1 MPESIPFPLL
11 HVHLGPAPSPDPS
24 GSDRALSEL
33 LRGLADVGEVRQRAV
48 LADAVAAGRSG
59 DALAPGRIHGVP
71 AGAGPRS
78 LLAVGRA
85 LGELVAGRDEGR
97 RAVQW
102 PVPERWAVVHA
113 HGARALRAVWW
124 AAAWRGSG
132 VRIVA
137 SPLTGGIAAGP
148 WRKAELV
155 APPDADLREALLRL
169 GVERRRL
176 RPAEPGDAG
185 AHLRLYRRLAAGE
198 RRRVQRVDG
207 SLADGSGEP
216 APPGGAPP

>member
-1 MPESIPFPLL
+1 MPEHVVFPLL
-11 HVHLGPAPSPDPS
+11 HVHLGPDPS
-24 GSDRALSEL
+24 GPDGALPAL
-33 LRGLADVGEVRQRAV
+33 LRGLEGAAEVRQRAV
-48 LADAVAAGRSG
+48 LPNVLANGR
-59 DALAPGRIHGVP
+59 PGGVLPPERIRDVPVGV
-71 AGAGPRS
+71 GARS
-78 LLAVGRA
+78 LWAVGRA
-85 LGELVAGRDEGR
+85 LGELVADPGGGR

-137 SPLTGGIAAGP
+137 SPLRGEPAAGP

-155 APPDADLREALLRL
+155 VVRGSLAREALARR
-169 GVERRRL
+169 GVGRRRL
-176 RPAEPGDAG
+176 RPAAPGDAE

-198 RRRVQRVDG
+198 RRRVQRVDW
-207 SLADGSGEP
+207 SLAGGDVGV
-216 APPGGAPP
+216 PPNGRGRR